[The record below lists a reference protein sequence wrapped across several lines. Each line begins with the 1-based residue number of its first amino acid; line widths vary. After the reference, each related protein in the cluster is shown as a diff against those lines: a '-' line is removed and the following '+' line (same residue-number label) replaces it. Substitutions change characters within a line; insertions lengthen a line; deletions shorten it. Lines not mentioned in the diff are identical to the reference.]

1 LREVVEVDGLC
12 KFYEVHHK
20 EPGFLGSLKSL
31 YRRRYRIVRAVD
43 GISFSIEPG
52 EIVGFLGPNGA
63 GKTTTLKV
71 LAGLLYPTSGRVTVL
86 GYTPYERHPGFLK
99 SITLVMGQKNQLI
112 WDLPPIETFLL
123 NKTIYDIDDITFRE
137 RLNSLS
143 KLLDLDPLLKKQVR
157 KLSLG
162 ERMKCELAAAFL
174 NMPSVLYIDELT
186 IRLDVHMQQNMH
198 AFIKEY
204 NRLYGAT
211 VLLSSH
217 YMQDVMALCQRIL
230 IINNG
235 KMLYDGSLKRLVE
248 NIAPYK
254 ILKIT
259 LEDSGSHDS
268 LARFGEVESLNGQK
282 AVIRVPRKEATAVA
296 AAVLNQLKIRDI
308 VLEEPSI
315 EEIIAQ
321 VFSGRIPS

>member
-1 LREVVEVDGLC
+1 
-12 KFYEVHHK
+12 
-20 EPGFLGSLKSL
+20 
-31 YRRRYRIVRAVD
+31 
-43 GISFSIEPG
+43 
-52 EIVGFLGPNGA
+52 
-63 GKTTTLKV
+63 
-71 LAGLLYPTSGRVTVL
+71 
-86 GYTPYERHPGFLK
+86 
-99 SITLVMGQKNQLI
+99 
-112 WDLPPIETFLL
+112 
-123 NKTIYDIDDITFRE
+123 
-137 RLNSLS
+137 
-143 KLLDLDPLLKKQVR
+143 
-157 KLSLG
+157 
-162 ERMKCELAAAFL
+162 
-174 NMPSVLYIDELT
+174 
-186 IRLDVHMQQNMH
+186 MQQNMH

-282 AVIRVPRKEATAVA
+282 AVIRVSRKEATAVA